1 MSNTQMND
9 RELEAFR
16 EVRNSLI
23 KRGRPPSVR
32 ELMID
37 LGYRSPRSA
46 AVLIDRLIEKG
57 LLRRKLDGGL
67 QLLAEP
73 ELNQDHAQTV
83 NVPLVG
89 TVACGSPILADENIE
104 AVIPV
109 STKMAKPPH
118 QYFLLK
124 VHGDSMNEC
133 DIHDQDLVL
142 IRQQATAE
150 NGDLVVALIDTEAT
164 VKEFHNSRSTIIL
177 KPRSTNR
184 IHQPI
189 VLTEDFQIQGI
200 VVATLPKEVLN

>member
-1 MSNTQMND
+1 MND

>member
-1 MSNTQMND
+1 MND

-164 VKEFHNSRSTIIL
+164 VKEFHSSRNTIIL

-184 IHQPI
+184 AHQPI

>member
-1 MSNTQMND
+1 MND

-124 VHGDSMNEC
+124 VNGDSMNEC

-184 IHQPI
+184 AHQPI

>member
-16 EVRNSLI
+16 EIRNSLI

-57 LLRRKLDGGL
+57 LLRRKADGGL

-124 VHGDSMNEC
+124 VNGDSMNEC
-133 DIHDQDLVL
+133 QIYDHDLVL
-142 IRQQATAE
+142 IRQQTTAD

-164 VKEFHNSRSTIIL
+164 VKEFHRSRNTIIL
-177 KPRSTNR
+177 KPRSSNR
-184 IHQPI
+184 GHQPI

>member
-124 VHGDSMNEC
+124 VNGDSMNEC

-177 KPRSTNR
+177 KPRS
-184 IHQPI
+184 
-189 VLTEDFQIQGI
+189 
-200 VVATLPKEVLN
+200 

>member
-1 MSNTQMND
+1 MTTPLTE

-16 EVRNSLI
+16 AIRNSLI

-32 ELMID
+32 ELMTD

-46 AVLIDRLIEKG
+46 AILIDKLIQKG
-57 LLRRKLDGGL
+57 FLRRKSDGIL

-89 TVACGSPILADENIE
+89 SVACGSPILADENIE
-104 AVIPV
+104 ALIPV
-109 STKMAKPPH
+109 STKIARPPH

-124 VHGDSMNEC
+124 VKGDSMDEC
-133 DIHDQDLVL
+133 QIYEDDLVL

-164 VKEFHNSRSTIIL
+164 VKEFHRSRNTIIL

-184 IHQPI
+184 SHQPI
-189 VLTEDFQIQGI
+189 VLTADFQIQGI